1 MTKSLTIIA
10 ALLATAACQPQAPP
24 NEAIAQGN
32 KVVAPDLPENR
43 NSTPPVGAT
52 PVAPPPSQP
61 VPNKADSPPPLPAI
75 PDSDKTPAAA
85 KKVVEAYFA
94 ALSERHYADA
104 YRMFPGSGMSAS
116 AFAASYAKYR
126 TFKATVGVP
135 GDTEGGAGS
144 ILHRDTGGGNRRT
157 KGRWAVPDGRAGRA
171 AAGQRCRRRYPGAA
185 PLAYFLERIDTA
197 TLGKAALFRGGLT
210 AAPSPPESGR
220 EESHH
225 DRRSRP
231 IPQ

>member
-32 KVVAPDLPENR
+32 KAVAPDLPENR

-52 PVAPPPSQP
+52 PIAPPPSQRMP
-61 VPNKADSPPPLPAI
+61 PKPDSPGPLPAI

-144 ILHRDTGGGNRRT
+144 IYVEIPVVVTGTLKDDGPFRLEGPVALRRVNDVDGAT
-157 KGRWAVPDGRAGRA
+157 PAQLRWHIFSSELKP
-171 AAGQRCRRRYPGAA
+171 
-185 PLAYFLERIDTA
+185 
-197 TLGKAALFRGGLT
+197 
-210 AAPSPPESGR
+210 
-220 EESHH
+220 
-225 DRRSRP
+225 RP
-231 IPQ
+231 

>member
-32 KVVAPDLPENR
+32 KAVAPDLPENR
-43 NSTPPVGAT
+43 NPTPKVDAV
-52 PVAPPPSQP
+52 PVAPLPSQP
-61 VPNKADSPPPLPAI
+61 MPPKADSPPPLPAI
-75 PDSDKTPAAA
+75 LESDKTPAAA

-94 ALSERHYADA
+94 ALSERRYADA

-144 ILHRDTGGGNRRT
+144 IYIEIPVVVTGTLRDGGPFRMEGPIALRRVNDVD
-157 KGRWAVPDGRAGRA
+157 GASPAQLRWHI
-171 AAGQRCRRRYPGAA
+171 
-185 PLAYFLERIDTA
+185 FSS
-197 TLGKAALFRGGLT
+197 ALK
-210 AAPSPPESGR
+210 P
-220 EESHH
+220 
-225 DRRSRP
+225 RP
-231 IPQ
+231 

>member
-24 NEAIAQGN
+24 NETIAQGN

-52 PVAPPPSQP
+52 PVAPPSQP

-75 PDSDKTPAAA
+75 PDSNKTPAAA

-94 ALSERHYADA
+94 ALSQRHYADA

-116 AFAASYAKYR
+116 AFAASYVKYR

-144 ILHRDTGGGNRRT
+144 IYVEIPVVVTGTLKDDGAFRLEGPVALRRVNDVDGAT
-157 KGRWAVPDGRAGRA
+157 PAQLRWHIFSSELKP
-171 AAGQRCRRRYPGAA
+171 
-185 PLAYFLERIDTA
+185 
-197 TLGKAALFRGGLT
+197 
-210 AAPSPPESGR
+210 
-220 EESHH
+220 
-225 DRRSRP
+225 RP
-231 IPQ
+231 